1 MEEEIFLPELAN
13 FSEKF
18 RKYSKSFFQK
28 KGKPFGS
35 YPPLVGGLYKNLED
49 FGQGGKALRPFLVYL
64 GYKTF
69 GGRRIKKIMPIC
81 LAYELLHDFLLI
93 HDDIIDKSDVR
104 RGKPTIHK
112 RYEKFFGEHY
122 GQSQAI
128 ILGDI
133 ACFEALRLINSAPF
147 GEEIARK
154 AWDKIVQTLLET
166 AYGEALDVEY
176 SYKKA
181 SLSAIWQVADLKSA
195 RYTFVGPL
203 SVGAILAGADDR
215 RLDAIG
221 RFGQSLGLAYQLHDD
236 ILGVFQDEKISG
248 KSALSD
254 LSEGKNTVLI
264 YKTRQLVMGRD
275 RSVLAVLWG
284 KRQATER
291 DLETVCAI
299 IKRSGALKWVQD
311 EKQRLASEA
320 QSLIKSQTFDF
331 KLQKLC
337 SQLCEFVIT
346 RES

>member
-28 KGKPFGS
+28 RGKSFGS

-133 ACFEALRLINSAPF
+133 ACFEAFRLVSKAPF
-147 GEEIARK
+147 GREIARK

-181 SLSAIWQVADLKSA
+181 SLAAIWQVADLKSA

-203 SVGAILAGADDR
+203 SLGAILAGADDR
-215 RLDAIG
+215 RLAEIG

-236 ILGVFQDEKISG
+236 ILGVFGDEKISG

-254 LSEGKNTVLI
+254 LCEGKNTLI
-264 YKTRQLVMGRD
+264 IHKARQLANPKGLAEINKIWGNPESGVRELKKIRNIVRKCGALTWCEDENKRLMVVAKKEIGKLTRD
-275 RSVLAVLWG
+275 R
-284 KRQATER
+284 
-291 DLETVCAI
+291 
-299 IKRSGALKWVQD
+299 
-311 EKQRLASEA
+311 
-320 QSLIKSQTFDF
+320 
-331 KLQKLC
+331 KLQQIL
-337 SQLCEFVIT
+337 SQVADYVVS
-346 RES
+346 RER